1 MGRAMAK
8 EKEETPTRIK
18 VLERERK
25 GRQTREIKRRPE
37 LEEKITARTK
47 GLEVK
52 RAGNQTIEKR
62 TNQGVQT
69 GRETNPKEERERT
82 KNPRRRIINPG
93 KGQERQRE
101 EKKRKSR
108 KQKNKKTE
116 SKIDK
121 PLIRLVPVV
130 VWRLPNLASI
140 CPKHYHGFSREND
153 VIQISNRKQTRRK
166 RREILRV
173 NMIMH
178 CHPLVVMIRNQNVRG
193 KPLTIK
199 TTLQFPWKRLRNAT
213 PASKQPVKKLC
224 LQISKQI

>member
-18 VLERERK
+18 VLARER
-25 GRQTREIKRRPE
+25 KRRPE

-82 KNPRRRIINPG
+82 ETPKRRIINPG

-108 KQKNKKTE
+108 K
-116 SKIDK
+116 
-121 PLIRLVPVV
+121 
-130 VWRLPNLASI
+130 
-140 CPKHYHGFSREND
+140 
-153 VIQISNRKQTRRK
+153 
-166 RREILRV
+166 
-173 NMIMH
+173 
-178 CHPLVVMIRNQNVRG
+178 
-193 KPLTIK
+193 
-199 TTLQFPWKRLRNAT
+199 
-213 PASKQPVKKLC
+213 
-224 LQISKQI
+224 

>member
-1 MGRAMAK
+1 MG
-8 EKEETPTRIK
+8 
-18 VLERERK
+18 VN
-25 GRQTREIKRRPE
+25 
-37 LEEKITARTK
+37 
-47 GLEVK
+47 

-69 GRETNPKEERERT
+69 GRETNPKEERVRT
-82 KNPRRRIINPG
+82 KNPRRRITNPG

-101 EKKRKSR
+101 EKKRKLR
-108 KQKNKKTE
+108 KKQKNKKTE
-116 SKIDK
+116 SEIDK
-121 PLIRLVPVV
+121 QLIRLVPVV

-178 CHPLVVMIRNQNVRG
+178 CHLLVVMIRNQNAKG
-193 KPLTIK
+193 KKETPRRIK
-199 TTLQFPWKRLRNAT
+199 ILEKEETESQRRERRAKGKEETPKKIKILQKEET
-213 PASKQPVKKLC
+213 ES
-224 LQISKQI
+224 